1 MGEKCSARNAECDRF
16 GGRRPVT
23 EFGQGQKYFC
33 GDETLWLAATLHN
46 NSKRRSTGRL
56 VVTKGVSPSGPLFSG
71 FREGK
76 KRSRRAH
83 WAIEPFTRHPKQP
96 AFTPTEQPLYP
107 TAPKQKLLPP
117 TPRRPL
123 QHR

>member
-56 VVTKGVSPSGPLFSG
+56 AVTKGVSLSGSLFSA

-76 KRSRRAH
+76 SPAGETTSLSSDSGGSQNNITSHPQNSRFIPCLH
-83 WAIEPFTRHPKQP
+83 HTH
-96 AFTPTEQPLYP
+96 
-107 TAPKQKLLPP
+107 
-117 TPRRPL
+117 
-123 QHR
+123 